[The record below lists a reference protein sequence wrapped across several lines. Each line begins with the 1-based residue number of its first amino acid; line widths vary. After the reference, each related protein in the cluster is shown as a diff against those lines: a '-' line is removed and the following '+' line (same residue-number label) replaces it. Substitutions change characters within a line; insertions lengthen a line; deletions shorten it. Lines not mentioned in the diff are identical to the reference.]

1 MAFRSKAL
9 WLPLLALTIFL
20 GSCWNPF
27 HPSLIDNSDSSL
39 RYATPR
45 DVLQNLELAYK
56 ERNINIYKELL
67 APDFRFEL
75 ISSEVGQI
83 GIDVNGDGIRDS
95 WWAYDQEVLFT
106 ENLFSSGS
114 TDGSTPA
121 PDDLYLRLQI
131 PPEVNW
137 EEDPELGHEDWVAI
151 PCPFDLKLS
160 YYASNSQ
167 ITASGVARFYLK
179 PANNRWYIAIWR
191 DESNL

>member
-1 MAFRSKAL
+1 MASRNRLLF
-9 WLPLLALTIFL
+9 LPLLALIL
-20 GSCWNPF
+20 LLSSCWNPF
-27 HPSLIDNSDSSL
+27 RPPLIDISDGSL
-39 RYATPR
+39 RCGTPL
-45 DVLQNLELAYK
+45 DVLQSLELAYK

-95 WWAYDQEVLFT
+95 WWAYDQEVLYT
-106 ENLFSSGS
+106 GNLFTSGS

-121 PDDLYLRLQI
+121 PDELTLRLQI
-131 PPEVNW
+131 PPEANW
-137 EEDPELGHEDWVAI
+137 EKDPELGHEDWVVI
-151 PCPFDLKLS
+151 PTPFDLKLS
-160 YYASNSQ
+160 FYASNSML
-167 ITASGVARFYLK
+167 TASGVARFYLK

>member
-1 MAFRSKAL
+1 MAFRSKAGF
-9 WLPLLALTIFL
+9 LPLLALALLL

-27 HPSLIDNSDSSL
+27 HPPLVDNSDGTL
-39 RYATPR
+39 RYGTPLE
-45 DVLQNLELAYK
+45 VLQSLELAYK
-56 ERNINIYKELL
+56 ERNINIYKEIL

-95 WWAYDQEVLFT
+95 WWGYDQEVLYT
-106 ENLFSSGS
+106 SNLFSTGS

-121 PDDLYLRLQI
+121 PDDLYLRLQV
-131 PPEVNW
+131 PPETNW
-137 EEDPELGHEDWVAI
+137 EEDPELGHEDWVVI
-151 PCPFDLKLS
+151 PCNFDLKLS
-160 YYASNSQ
+160 YYASNSML
-167 ITASGVARFYLK
+167 TASGIARFYLK

>member
-1 MAFRSKAL
+1 MAFRSKAAF
-9 WLPLLALTIFL
+9 LPLLALTFLL

-27 HPSLIDNSDSSL
+27 HPPLVDNSDGTL
-39 RYATPR
+39 RFGTPLE
-45 DVLQNLELAYK
+45 VLQSLELAYK
-56 ERNINIYKELL
+56 ERNINIYKEIL

-95 WWAYDQEVLFT
+95 WWGFDQEVLYT
-106 ENLFSSGS
+106 SNLFSTGS

-121 PDDLYLRLQI
+121 PDDLYLRLQV
-131 PPEVNW
+131 PPETNW
-137 EEDPELGHEDWVAI
+137 EEDPELGHEDWVVI
-151 PCPFDLKLS
+151 PCSFDLKLS
-160 YYASNSQ
+160 YYASNSML
-167 ITASGVARFYLK
+167 TASGIARFYLK

>member
-1 MAFRSKAL
+1 MASRNRLLF
-9 WLPLLALTIFL
+9 LPLLALIL
-20 GSCWNPF
+20 LLSSCWNPF
-27 HPSLIDNSDSSL
+27 HPPLIDISDGSL
-39 RYATPR
+39 RCGTPL
-45 DVLQNLELAYK
+45 DVLQSLELAYK

-95 WWAYDQEVLFT
+95 WWGYDQEVLYT
-106 ENLFSSGS
+106 GNLFTSGS

-121 PDDLYLRLQI
+121 PDELTLRLQI
-131 PPEVNW
+131 PPEANW
-137 EEDPELGHEDWVAI
+137 EKDPELGHEDWVVI
-151 PCPFDLKLS
+151 PTPFDLKLNF
-160 YYASNSQ
+160 YASNSML
-167 ITASGVARFYLK
+167 TASGVARFYLK

>member
-1 MAFRSKAL
+1 MASRNRLLF
-9 WLPLLALTIFL
+9 LPLLALIL
-20 GSCWNPF
+20 LLSSCWNPF
-27 HPSLIDNSDSSL
+27 HPPLIDISDGSL
-39 RYATPR
+39 RCGTPL
-45 DVLQNLELAYK
+45 DVLQSLELAYK

-95 WWAYDQEVLFT
+95 WWGYEQEVLYT
-106 ENLFSSGS
+106 GNLFTSGS

-121 PDDLYLRLQI
+121 PDELTLRLQI
-131 PPEVNW
+131 PPEANW
-137 EEDPELGHEDWVAI
+137 EKDPELGHEDWVVI
-151 PCPFDLKLS
+151 PTPFDLKLS
-160 YYASNSQ
+160 FYASNSML
-167 ITASGVARFYLK
+167 TASGVARFYLK

>member
-1 MAFRSKAL
+1 MASRSKAL
-9 WLPLLALTIFL
+9 WLALLAFTLL
-20 GSCWNPF
+20 LASCWNPF
-27 HPSLIDNSDSSL
+27 HPPLLDNSDGRL
-39 RYATPR
+39 RYRTPL
-45 DVLQNLELAYK
+45 DVLQSLELAYK

-95 WWAYDQEVLFT
+95 WWGYDQEVLST
-106 ENLFSSGS
+106 GNLFSSGS

-131 PPEVNW
+131 PPEANW
-137 EEDPELGHEDWVAI
+137 EEDPELGHEDWVVI
-151 PCPFDLKLS
+151 PCSFDLKLS
-160 YYASNSQ
+160 YYSSNSM
-167 ITASGVARFYLK
+167 ITASGIARFYLK

>member
-1 MAFRSKAL
+1 MVFRSKTII
-9 WLPLLALTIFL
+9 LPLLALALML

-27 HPSLIDNSDSSL
+27 HPSLFDNSDRTL
-39 RYATPR
+39 YYNTPM
-45 DVLQNLELAYK
+45 DLLQSLELAYK

-67 APDFRFEL
+67 AQDFRFEL

-83 GIDVNGDGIRDS
+83 GIDVNEDGIRDS
-95 WWAYDQEVLFT
+95 WWGYDQEIHYT
-106 ENLFSSGS
+106 ENLFSRGS
-114 TDGSTPA
+114 TDGATPA

-131 PPEVNW
+131 PPEANW
-137 EEDPELGHEDWVAI
+137 EKDPELGHEDWVVI
-151 PCPFDLKLS
+151 PCSFDLKLQ
-160 YYASNSQ
+160 YYSSNSM

>member
-1 MAFRSKAL
+1 MASSNKFPSLLLLVAAL
-9 WLPLLALTIFL
+9 LL

-27 HPSLIDNSDSSL
+27 HPPLIDNSDGSL
-39 RYATPR
+39 RYRTPLET
-45 DVLQNLELAYK
+45 LQSLELAYK

-67 APDFRFEL
+67 AEDFRFEL

-95 WWAYDQEVLFT
+95 WWGYDQEVLYT
-106 ENLFSSGS
+106 GNLFNGGS
-114 TDGSTPA
+114 TDGNTPA
-121 PDDLYLRLQI
+121 PDDLNLRLQI

-137 EEDPELGHEDWVAI
+137 EEDPELGHEDWVVI
-151 PCPFDLKLS
+151 PCNFDLKLS
-160 YYASNSQ
+160 YYSSNSM
-167 ITASGVARFYLK
+167 ITASGIARFYLK